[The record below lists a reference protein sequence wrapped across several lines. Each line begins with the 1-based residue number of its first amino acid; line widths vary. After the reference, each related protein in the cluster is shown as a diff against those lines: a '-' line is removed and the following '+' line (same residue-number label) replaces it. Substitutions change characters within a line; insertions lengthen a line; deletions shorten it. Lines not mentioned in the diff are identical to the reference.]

1 MNKQLKYL
9 ISEYELDNLK
19 PYQYK
24 ELINALLTEIEQ
36 LESEITDLENTE
48 TEHEDRRYDL
58 DWHIE
63 KQTNME
69 FIQIYYVVNA
79 SKIISKIIQLVY
91 GVLIAM
97 NIVE

>member
-36 LESEITDLENTE
+36 LESEITDLENSIDSDPE
-48 TEHEDRRYDL
+48 PFMDRNDL
-58 DWHIE
+58 D
-63 KQTNME
+63 
-69 FIQIYYVVNA
+69 
-79 SKIISKIIQLVY
+79 
-91 GVLIAM
+91 
-97 NIVE
+97 

>member
-1 MNKQLKYL
+1 MCNETYNTIRILYDVVHN
-9 ISEYELDNLK
+9 INL
-19 PYQYK
+19 
-24 ELINALLTEIEQ
+24 NHNNEIKQ

-48 TEHEDRRYDL
+48 TEHEDMRYDL

-97 NIVE
+97 NIAE